1 MGSDEN
7 QRPPLALYSLPA
19 LFRLWGRPW
28 KFYLLKTFFF
38 MTSTVIYKGAL
49 RTEATHLASS
59 TTLLTDA
66 PVDNQGKG
74 ETFSPTDLVASA
86 LASCM
91 LTIMGIKA
99 DALGIDITETKV
111 TVLKQ
116 MAAGPRRIAALNID
130 LYLPRSFEDKT
141 KRLLERAALN
151 CPVAKSLAPK
161 LKQDVRF
168 HWPD

>member
-1 MGSDEN
+1 
-7 QRPPLALYSLPA
+7 
-19 LFRLWGRPW
+19 
-28 KFYLLKTFFF
+28 

-116 MAAGPRRIAALNID
+116 MAAGPRRLLPLALTFI
-130 LYLPRSFEDKT
+130 YPA
-141 KRLLERAALN
+141 LL
-151 CPVAKSLAPK
+151 KI
-161 LKQDVRF
+161 KQSGC
-168 HWPD
+168 

>member
-1 MGSDEN
+1 
-7 QRPPLALYSLPA
+7 
-19 LFRLWGRPW
+19 
-28 KFYLLKTFFF
+28 

-99 DALGIDITETKV
+99 DARGRYHGNKSYCAQTNGCRP
-111 TVLKQ
+111 
-116 MAAGPRRIAALNID
+116 AAD
-130 LYLPRSFEDKT
+130 C
-141 KRLLERAALN
+141 
-151 CPVAKSLAPK
+151 CP
-161 LKQDVRF
+161 
-168 HWPD
+168 

>member
-1 MGSDEN
+1 
-7 QRPPLALYSLPA
+7 
-19 LFRLWGRPW
+19 
-28 KFYLLKTFFF
+28 

-99 DALGIDITETKV
+99 DALGVDITETKV

-116 MAAGPRRIAALNID
+116 MTADPRRIAALSID

-141 KRLLERAALN
+141 KRLLERAALH
-151 CPVAKSLAPK
+151 CPVAKSLAPN